1 MESNVC
7 PVVFVAQY
15 YRSLRSLKL
24 TSPSTSILL
33 LNADTY
39 TTLLLATRDT
49 HGSLMSESNVCPVV
63 FVAQYYRSL
72 RSLRLTSP
80 STSMLLLIADTYTRL
95 RLAARYTHGSPM
107 PILPM

>member
-1 MESNVC
+1 MADPPTGRSTRVGPPPFTWPRFTAEIFQQPTVIPLSVPPINPFADRSIVPYTMESNVC

-49 HGSLMSESNVCPVV
+49 HGS
-63 FVAQYYRSL
+63 
-72 RSLRLTSP
+72 
-80 STSMLLLIADTYTRL
+80 
-95 RLAARYTHGSPM
+95 PM
-107 PILPM
+107 PLLPL